1 MTDNIFNVAK
11 KMQYNRKGENAMTEG
26 IVQELEKLLNFLED
40 DELRIE
46 IIKEYDEIKKVIV
59 SKNSNQE
66 AHEIISENNIEFEN
80 NEETDEEALKKRI
93 VELMLDLGL
102 PINLKGFR
110 YIYEAVYI
118 LYKRNEKLSQNSNK
132 WIYVEI
138 GNKSGEISQTVQSTI
153 RTNIQNSWKK
163 GSLEEQ
169 KKVFGYTREE
179 GRKPSN
185 SQYINSIVAY
195 LETKK

>member
-1 MTDNIFNVAK
+1 MH
-11 KMQYNRKGENAMTEG
+11 YNGKGENAMTEG
-26 IVQELEKLLNFLED
+26 IVQELEKLLNFCEG

-66 AHEIISENNIEFEN
+66 AHKIITENNIEFEN
-80 NEETDEEALKKRI
+80 NEETDEEALNKRI

-102 PINLKGFR
+102 SINLKGFM
-110 YIYEAVYI
+110 YIYEAICI
-118 LYKRNEKLSQNSNK
+118 LYKKNEKLSQKSNK

-138 GNKSGEISQTVQSTI
+138 GNKWGDVSQNVQSTI
-153 RTNIQNSWKK
+153 RTNIQSSWGR
-163 GSLEEQ
+163 GSIEKQ

-179 GRKPSN
+179 RKKPSN
-185 SQYINSIVAY
+185 SEYLNSIVAY
-195 LETKK
+195 VETKK